1 MLVLH
6 NSGLFVKIAPI
17 IEIGN
22 IMEAFLQEAKASSR
36 VLSTLSGAEKN
47 RILKEMAE
55 DLRTNTEA
63 ILKANALD
71 MSDAESNNLAPS
83 LKDRLFLDESRI
95 EGMAVAIEEIAGLKE
110 PVGRV
115 LDGWVTEDGLK
126 IEKVSVPIGVIGI
139 IFESRPNVTSDTAAL
154 SFKSSNVCVL
164 KGGKEAQNSNE
175 AIAKVLQ
182 EVLKANDLPQALIS
196 LIPDASREGVA
207 KLIKMDKYVDLIIPR
222 GGEGLIRYVSENASV
237 PVVKHDKGQCHTYID
252 EDANVENAIA
262 IAINAKVQRP
272 GVCNSMETLL
282 VDAAI
287 AEEVLPQLK
296 TAFDE
301 AHTELKGCE
310 RTRES
315 IEVSQATEADYDTEY
330 LANILNIRVVD
341 GVDGAIDHIVRFGSG
356 HSEAIITENI
366 TTAEAFLNSID
377 AAAVYVNASTR
388 FTDGGAFGFGAEVGI
403 STNKLHARG
412 PMGIEG
418 LTTYKFKIYGSG
430 QIR

>member
-1 MLVLH
+1 
-6 NSGLFVKIAPI
+6 
-17 IEIGN
+17 
-22 IMEAFLQEAKASSR
+22 MEAFLAKAKESSR

-55 DLRTNTEA
+55 ALRANTPA
-63 ILKANALD
+63 LLKANALD
-71 MSDAESNNLAPS
+71 MADAEVNNLAPS
-83 LKDRLFLDESRI
+83 LKDRLLLDESRVD
-95 EGMAVAIEEIAGLKE
+95 GMAVAIEEIAALKE

-139 IFESRPNVTSDTAAL
+139 IYESRPNVTSDTAAL
-154 SFKSSNVCVL
+154 SFKSANVCVL

-182 EVLKANDLPQALIS
+182 SVLKENDLPEALIS

-207 KLIKMDKYVDLIIPR
+207 KLIKMDKYVDLIVPR

-252 EDANVENAIA
+252 EDANIENAIA

-282 VDAAI
+282 VDSAI

-296 TAFDE
+296 AAFDE

-310 RTRES
+310 ITQKS
-315 IEVSQATEADYDTEY
+315 IEVASATEDDYDTEY
-330 LANILNIRVVD
+330 LANILNIRVVN
-341 GVDGAIDHIVRFGSG
+341 GVEGAIEHIVRYGSG

-366 TTAEAFLNSID
+366 TSAEVFLNGVD

>member
-1 MLVLH
+1 
-6 NSGLFVKIAPI
+6 
-17 IEIGN
+17 
-22 IMEAFLQEAKASSR
+22 MEAFLQEAKASSR

-55 DLRTNTEA
+55 ALRANTQE

-71 MSDAESNNLAPS
+71 MQDAEINNLTPA
-83 LKDRLFLDESRI
+83 LKDRLLLDEERVD
-95 EGMAVAIEEIAGLKE
+95 GMAVAIEEIAALKE
-110 PVGRV
+110 PVGRI

-139 IFESRPNVTSDTAAL
+139 IYESRPNVTSDTAAL
-154 SFKSSNVCVL
+154 SFKSANVCVL

-182 EVLKANDLPQALIS
+182 GVLKKNSLPEALIS

-207 KLIKMDKYVDLIIPR
+207 KLIKMDKYVDLIVPR
-222 GGEGLIRYVSENASV
+222 GGEGLIRYVSENATV

-252 EDANVENAIA
+252 EDADVENAIA
-262 IAINAKVQRP
+262 IALNAKVQRP

-287 AEEVLPQLK
+287 ADEVLPQLK
-296 TAFDE
+296 VVFDE
-301 AHTELKGCE
+301 AHTQLKGCE
-310 RTRES
+310 ITQKS
-315 IEVSQATEADYDTEY
+315 IEVAPATEEDFDTEY
-330 LANILNIRVVD
+330 LANILNIRVVE
-341 GVDGAIDHIVRFGSG
+341 GVEGAIEHIARYGSG

-366 TTAEAFLNSID
+366 TTAEAFLNGID

>member
-1 MLVLH
+1 
-6 NSGLFVKIAPI
+6 
-17 IEIGN
+17 
-22 IMEAFLQEAKASSR
+22 METFLQEAKASSR
-36 VLSTLSGAEKN
+36 VLASLSGADKN
-47 RILKEMAE
+47 RILREMAKA
-55 DLRTNTEA
+55 LRVHTEA
-63 ILKANALD
+63 IIKANALD
-71 MSDAESNNLAPS
+71 MQDAERNNLTSA
-83 LKDRLFLDESRI
+83 LKDRLLLDEGRV
-95 EGMAVAIEEIAGLKE
+95 EGMAVAIEEIAALKE
-110 PVGRV
+110 PVGRI

-164 KGGKEAQNSNE
+164 KGGKEAQHSNE
-175 AIAKVLQ
+175 AIAAVLQ
-182 EVLKANDLPQALIS
+182 DVLKQNDLPEALIS

-207 KLIKMDKYVDLIIPR
+207 KLIKMDKYVDLIVPR
-222 GGEGLIRYVSENASV
+222 GGEGLIRYVSDNATV

-252 EDANVENAIA
+252 EDANVENAIK

-272 GVCNSMETLL
+272 GVCNAMETLL

-287 AEEVLPQLK
+287 AQEVLPKLK
-296 TAFDE
+296 EAFDA
-301 AHTELKGCE
+301 AHTELKGCAE
-310 RTRES
+310 TQNI
-315 IEVSQATEADYDTEY
+315 IEVALATEADFDTEY
-330 LANILNIRVVD
+330 LANILNIRVVE
-341 GVDGAIDHIVRFGSG
+341 GVEGAIDHIIRHGSG

-366 TTAEAFLNSID
+366 TTAEKFLNGID